1 MPPVQHCPKT
11 ETEVYEASKRLR
23 CGSDI
28 YGNNQYMCLPNRNK
42 TTLYE
47 FCHEGVMGI
56 QKPGRKYL
64 SFYLCISLSFSF
76 SLSLSLKYDFLRMRL
91 IITNFL
97 YEKRQTTENR
107 MLTNQYVQKIT
118 ITYTTQ

>member
-11 ETEVYEASKRLR
+11 ETEVDEASKRLK

-42 TTLYE
+42 TTLFE

-56 QKPGRKYL
+56 QKPGRNL
-64 SFYLCISLSFSF
+64 SLSLSF
-76 SLSLSLKYDFLRMRL
+76 SLSLQNEFLSM
-91 IITNFL
+91 
-97 YEKRQTTENR
+97 Q
-107 MLTNQYVQKIT
+107 LTIKI
-118 ITYTTQ
+118 